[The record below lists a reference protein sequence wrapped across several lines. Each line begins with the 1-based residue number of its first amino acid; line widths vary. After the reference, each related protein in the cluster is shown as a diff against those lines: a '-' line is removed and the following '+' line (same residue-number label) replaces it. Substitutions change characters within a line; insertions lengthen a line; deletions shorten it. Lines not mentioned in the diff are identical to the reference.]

1 MKKLSDLLKEINSA
15 EAMPK
20 FELPQYNEGDIIQ
33 AFMSEKPDVEL
44 RDVFGDEF
52 WPKVQRWLNIELKD
66 VKVDKGANN
75 LVGGPLRAK
84 LDIYLEK
91 DDSTTYPENVKALAR
106 ALQNSYKKWNEKEI
120 KDKDLPHTEVV

>member
-1 MKKLSDLLKEINSA
+1 MKKLSDLLNEINAA

-20 FELPQYNEGDIIQ
+20 FELPQYNESDIIQ
-33 AFMSEKPDVEL
+33 AFMSDKPEVEL

-52 WPKVQRWLNIELKD
+52 WPKVLRWLNIELKD
-66 VKVDKGANN
+66 IKVNKSANN
-75 LVGGPLRAK
+75 LVGGPLKAK

-91 DDSTTYPENVKALAR
+91 DDAQLYQENAKALSR

-120 KDKDLPHTEVV
+120 KDKDLPRTEVV